1 MTLRTARLSA
11 HVKGLRAL
19 GLVIVLSCGVA
30 AVGGCNSG
38 ADFITDAYLVNQA
51 RASVGARPLGW
62 SPELAK
68 KAADWAAH
76 LSDTGVLAH
85 SMLSQGV
92 PPGWH
97 ALGENVGYAHSVT
110 TVHDGFLNSPEHRQN
125 MLNPNWRVMGIGA
138 VRAGGEVWVV
148 EVYES

>member
-11 HVKGLRAL
+11 PVKGLRAL
-19 GLVIVLSCGVA
+19 GLVMVLSCGVA

-38 ADFITDAYLVNQA
+38 ADFLGDAYLVNQS

-62 SPELAK
+62 SSELAT
-68 KAADWAAH
+68 KAANWAHH

-85 SMLSQGV
+85 SVLSQGV
-92 PPGWH
+92 PAGWH
-97 ALGENVGYAHSVT
+97 ALGENVGYARSVS

-125 MLNPNWRVMGIGA
+125 MLNPKWRVMGIGA
-138 VRAGGEVWVV
+138 FRAGGEVWVV